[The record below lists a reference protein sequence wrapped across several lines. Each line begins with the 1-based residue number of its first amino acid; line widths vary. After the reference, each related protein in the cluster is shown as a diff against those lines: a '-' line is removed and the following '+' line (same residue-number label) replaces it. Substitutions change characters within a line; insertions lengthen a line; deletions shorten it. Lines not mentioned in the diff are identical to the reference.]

1 VQSEP
6 DPGKVRSLRREFVTY
21 RDYAG
26 NMLEPRLILVN
37 LLIKLGVAAALSSAL
52 VRSEEFKNLLF
63 REQRGTRQKIY
74 LTFWMAIP
82 IALGVL
88 IRCSV
93 KSFSAGDLSLET
105 ALLLGVVGGRLS
117 GGLGG
122 ALIALPSVLYGEWAS
137 LPLNV
142 FAGIVAGQLR
152 QFAPEQEDIWS
163 FSPFIDLTVYR
174 MIRRNLPRP
183 RVFDWQI
190 AFFITIVGL
199 RFLQT
204 EVWRF
209 WPTSIFSMESP
220 GLWDGGS
227 LNGYLVE
234 MAIYLTVVMV
244 VGTELKIF
252 NSVRIQIKLEEQA
265 RLLLQARMA
274 ALQNQINPHFL
285 FNTLNSISS
294 LVRFDPD
301 TAREMIL
308 KLATILRRL
317 LHSTDSFVALR
328 EEVEFIDNYLDIEVV
343 RFGRDKLRVVKDL
356 DPASLDAMV
365 PSMLLQPLVENCIKH
380 GLAPK
385 VEGGSITLRS
395 RVIKSRLVVEVEDD
409 GVGMQSARPSG
420 QEHEPVDGVG
430 GMGIGMANVAE
441 RLKVLYGD
449 AARMIIEN
457 RDGGGTL
464 IRLRLP
470 ILQHV
475 EELMTTSVIA
485 PTPFGKSLRKAE

>member
-1 VQSEP
+1 
-6 DPGKVRSLRREFVTY
+6 
-21 RDYAG
+21 
-26 NMLEPRLILVN
+26 MLEPRLILVN

-52 VRSEEFKNLLF
+52 VRSKEFKSLLF
-63 REQRGTRQKIY
+63 REQRATRHKIY
-74 LTFWMAIP
+74 LALWMAIP
-82 IALGVL
+82 IGLGVW

-105 ALLLGVVGGRLS
+105 ALLLGVIGGRLA

-122 ALIALPSVLYGEWAS
+122 ALISLPAVLYGEWAS

-152 QFAPEQEDIWS
+152 QVAPEQEDIWS
-163 FSPFIDLTVYR
+163 FSPFIDLTLYR

-183 RVFDWQI
+183 RVFDWQV
-190 AFFITIVGL
+190 AFFVTIVGL

-204 EVWRF
+204 EIWHF
-209 WPTSIFSMESP
+209 FPNSIFSLESP
-220 GLWDGGS
+220 DLWMQGAAGT

-234 MAIYLTVVMV
+234 SAIYLTVVMV

-252 NSVRIQIKLEEQA
+252 NSVRIQIKLEEQE

-301 TAREMIL
+301 MAREMIL

-317 LHSTDSFVALR
+317 LHSTDSFIPLR

-343 RFGRDKLRVVKDL
+343 RFGRDKLKVVKEL
-356 DPASLDAMV
+356 DPASLEAMV
-365 PSMLLQPLVENCIKH
+365 PSMVLQPLVENCIKH

-409 GVGMQSARPSG
+409 GVGMEATPESARESEPSQG
-420 QEHEPVDGVG
+420 AA

-449 AARMIIEN
+449 TARMMIE
-457 RDGGGTL
+457 RREGGGTL

-470 ILQHV
+470 ILPNT
-475 EELMTTSVIA
+475 EELMTTSAIA
-485 PTPFGKSLRKAE
+485 PAPFGKNLRKAE

>member
-1 VQSEP
+1 
-6 DPGKVRSLRREFVTY
+6 
-21 RDYAG
+21 
-26 NMLEPRLILVN
+26 MLEPRLILVN
-37 LLIKLGVAAALSSAL
+37 LLIKLGVAAAVSSAL
-52 VRSEEFKNLLF
+52 VRSKEFKSLLF
-63 REQRGTRQKIY
+63 REHRETRDKIY
-74 LTFWMAIP
+74 LALWMAIP
-82 IALGVL
+82 IALGVW

-93 KSFSAGDLSLET
+93 KSFFAGDLSLET
-105 ALLLGVVGGRLS
+105 ALLLGVIGGRLS

-122 ALIALPSVLYGEWAS
+122 ALIALPAALPGEGAAM
-137 LPLNV
+137 PLAA
-142 FAGIVAGQLR
+142 FAGVVAGWLR
-152 QFAPEQEDIWS
+152 RFAPEQEDIWS
-163 FSPFIDLTVYR
+163 FSPFIDLTLYR
-174 MIRRNLPRP
+174 IIRRNLPRP

-190 AFFITIVGL
+190 AFFATIVGL

-204 EVWRF
+204 EIWRF
-209 WPTSIFSMESP
+209 WPSSIFSLESP
-220 GLWDGGS
+220 ELWAGANGT

-234 MAIYLTVVMV
+234 SAIYLTVVMV

-252 NSVRIQIKLEEQA
+252 NSVRIQAKLEEQE

-385 VEGGSITLRS
+385 IEGGSITLRS

-409 GVGMQSARPSG
+409 GVGIGMG
-420 QEHEPVDGVG
+420 HEFVREADQGDGWP
-430 GMGIGMANVAE
+430 GMGIGMANVVE
-441 RLKVLYGD
+441 RIKVLYGD
-449 AARMIIEN
+449 AAKMKIEG
-457 RDGGGTL
+457 RDGGGTI

-470 ILQHV
+470 ILPNP
-475 EELMTTSVIA
+475 EELMTSAAIA

>member
-1 VQSEP
+1 
-6 DPGKVRSLRREFVTY
+6 
-21 RDYAG
+21 
-26 NMLEPRLILVN
+26 MEPRLILVN

-52 VRSEEFKNLLF
+52 VRSKEFKNLIF
-63 REQRGTRQKIY
+63 REQRETRHKIY
-74 LTFWMAIP
+74 LALWMAIP
-82 IALGVL
+82 ITLGVW
-88 IRCSV
+88 IRVSV
-93 KSFSAGDLSLET
+93 KSFLAGDLSLET
-105 ALLLGVVGGRLS
+105 ALLLGVIGGRLS

-122 ALIALPSVLYGEWAS
+122 ALVSLPAVLHGEWAS

-142 FAGIVAGQLR
+142 LAGIAAGWLR
-152 QFAPEQEDIWS
+152 RFAPEQEDIWS
-163 FSPFIDLTVYR
+163 FSPFIDLTLYR

-183 RVFDWQI
+183 RVFDWQVT
-190 AFFITIVGL
+190 FFATIVGL

-204 EVWRF
+204 EIWRS
-209 WPTSIFSMESP
+209 WPNSIFSLESP
-220 GLWDGGS
+220 GLWANHAS

-234 MAIYLTVVMV
+234 SAIYLTVVMV

-252 NSVRIQIKLEEQA
+252 TSVRIQIKLEEQE

-317 LHSTDSFVALR
+317 LNSTDSFVALR
-328 EEVEFIDNYLDIEVV
+328 EEIEFIDNYLAIEVV
-343 RFGRDKLRVVKDL
+343 RFGRDKLKVVKEL
-356 DPASLDAMV
+356 DPASLEAMV

-380 GLAPK
+380 GLSPK

-395 RVIKSRLVVEVEDD
+395 RLIKSRLVVEVEDD
-409 GVGMQSARPSG
+409 GVGMASAQEFVPENGQAQSLA
-420 QEHEPVDGVG
+420 

-449 AARMIIEN
+449 AAKMMIEN
-457 RDGGGTL
+457 REGGGTL

-470 ILQHV
+470 ILPNP
-475 EELMTTSVIA
+475 EELMTTSAAA
-485 PTPFGKSLRKAE
+485 PAPFGKNLRKAE

>member
-1 VQSEP
+1 MMEP
-6 DPGKVRSLRREFVTY
+6 W
-21 RDYAG
+21 
-26 NMLEPRLILVN
+26 LILVN
-37 LLIKLGVAAALSSAL
+37 LLIKLGVAASLSSAL
-52 VRSEEFKNLLF
+52 VRSKEFKSLIF
-63 REQRGTRQKIY
+63 REHRETRHKVY
-74 LTFWMAIP
+74 LAFWMAIP
-82 IALGVL
+82 MALGVW

-93 KSFSAGDLSLET
+93 TSFLAGDLSLET
-105 ALLLGVVGGRLS
+105 ALLLGVIGGRLS

-122 ALIALPSVLYGEWAS
+122 ALMALPAVLHGEWAS
-137 LPLNV
+137 MPLNV
-142 FAGIVAGQLR
+142 FAGIIAGQLR
-152 QFAPEQEDIWS
+152 RFAPEQEDIWS
-163 FSPFIDLTVYR
+163 FSPFIDLSLYR

-190 AFFITIVGL
+190 AFFATIVGL

-204 EVWRF
+204 EIWRF
-209 WPTSIFSMESP
+209 WPSSIFSLESP
-220 GLWDGGS
+220 GLWDGGT
-227 LNGYLVE
+227 LEGYLVE
-234 MAIYLTVVMV
+234 SAIYLTVVMV

-252 NSVRIQIKLEEQA
+252 NSVRIQIKLEEQE

-317 LHSTDSFVALR
+317 LHSTDSFVPLR

-343 RFGRDKLRVVKDL
+343 RFGDKLKVVKDL
-356 DPASLDAMV
+356 DPASLEAMV

-409 GVGMQSARPSG
+409 GVGMGSAQALARHNAQG
-420 QEHEPVDGVG
+420 FGVA
-430 GMGIGMANVAE
+430 GMGIGMA
-441 RLKVLYGD
+441 
-449 AARMIIEN
+449 
-457 RDGGGTL
+457 
-464 IRLRLP
+464 
-470 ILQHV
+470 
-475 EELMTTSVIA
+475 
-485 PTPFGKSLRKAE
+485 